1 MSTITPFIWFNGNAQ
16 EAMDLY
22 ISAFPDAKMIS
33 QSPFISKISLMGQE
47 LQIMNYETKAILNP
61 SISFFVNFKTA
72 EEVENLYRKL
82 KDGCKELMPL
92 SQYPFS
98 KKYVWLQDEF
108 GVSWQISQ
116 SDNIDKNFINPSFL
130 FHGDNAG
137 KAQKAI
143 DLYTSI
149 FAQSKVEFISK
160 YGENALDKAEYINYS
175 LFQLQNQQFG
185 VMDSSFDHL
194 FEFNEAI
201 SFLISV
207 DIQKDVDYYWDKLI
221 EGGGKA
227 VQCGWLEDKF
237 GISWQVVPVQLMKLM
252 GDSDQ
257 VKSERVRQAMFKM
270 IKIDIAGLE
279 AAYNQQN

>member
-1 MSTITPFIWFNGNAQ
+1 MPTITPFIWFNDNAQ

-22 ISAFPDAKMIS
+22 ISAFPDAKMVS

-47 LQIMNYETKAILNP
+47 LQIMNFETKTILNP

-72 EEVENLYRKL
+72 RQVEDLYHKL

-92 SQYPFS
+92 NQYPFS
-98 KKYVWLQDEF
+98 KKYAWLQDQF

-116 SDNIDKNFINPSFL
+116 SDNIDKNFINPTFL

-137 KAQKAI
+137 RAQEAI
-143 DLYTSI
+143 DLYTTI
-149 FAQSKVEFISK
+149 FPESKVEFISK
-160 YGENALDKAEYINYS
+160 YGENAPDKAEYINYS

-185 VMDSSFDHL
+185 VMDSSFDHQ

-201 SFLISV
+201 SFVISV
-207 DIQKDVDYYWDKLI
+207 NNQKDVDYYWDKLI
-221 EGGGKA
+221 EGGGKEI
-227 VQCGWLEDKF
+227 QCGWIVDQF
-237 GISWQVVPVQLMKLM
+237 GVSWQVVPVQLMRLI
-252 GDSDQ
+252 GDPDP
-257 VKSERVRQAMFKM
+257 VKSERVRQTMFKM

-279 AAYNQQN
+279 AAYNQE

>member
-22 ISAFPDAKMIS
+22 ISAFPDAKIIS
-33 QSPFISKISLMGQE
+33 HSLFISKISLMGQE
-47 LQIMNYETKAILNP
+47 LQIMNYETKAVLNP
-61 SISFFVNFKTA
+61 SVSFFVNFKTA
-72 EEVENLYRKL
+72 QEVEDLYHKL
-82 KDGCKELMPL
+82 KDGYKELMPL
-92 SQYPFS
+92 GEYPFS
-98 KKYVWLQDEF
+98 KKYVWLQDQF

-116 SDNIDKNFINPSFL
+116 TDSIDKNFINPFFL
-130 FHGDNAG
+130 FHGANVG
-137 KAQKAI
+137 RAQEAI
-143 DLYTSI
+143 DLYTRA
-149 FAQSKVEFISK
+149 FPESKVEFISR
-160 YGENALDKAEYINYS
+160 YGENAPDKAEYINYS

-185 VMDSSFDHL
+185 VMESGFDHQ

-207 DIQKDVDYYWDKLI
+207 DNQKDVDYYWDKLI

-279 AAYNQQN
+279 AAYNQKN